1 MSANRLAIG
10 IVGNPNCGKSTLFN
24 CLTGAKQQVGNWP
37 GVTVDRKTGWY
48 QDGGRKVEVIDTPG
62 IYSLTASSV
71 DEQVAR
77 DFVLSREADLIV
89 NIVDASNIE
98 RNLYLTSQLLEMGVP
113 LLIALNMMDMAEERK
128 LAIDVAGLAERLG
141 CPVVPLVASKNKG
154 LEELKAAIL
163 ASVGATKVSTA
174 ELVYP
179 EPVQLARE
187 ALASEVQDACAIR
200 KIDPYWLALKLLE
213 GDPLAASYVPLGEAT
228 RARVDALR
236 AQIEEEMEEE
246 ADIVIASARYGF
258 VSWLTRDLVKKQGQ
272 VNRTLSDRI
281 DRVVLSRVLG
291 IPIFLVAMYLMFM
304 VTINLG
310 GAFIDFFDQLAGTIF
325 VDGFGEL
332 LAGMHAPEWL
342 ITVLATGI
350 GGGIQTMATF
360 IPPIGFMFLCL
371 SFLEDSGYMAR
382 AAFVM
387 DRFMRFIGL
396 PGKAFV
402 PMLVGFGCNVP
413 AIMATRTL
421 ENERDRTLTIM
432 MNPFMSCGA
441 RLPVYALFAAAFFP
455 TGGQNLVFLLYLI
468 GIGFAVL
475 TGLILKNTL
484 LKGEI
489 TPFIMEMPPYH
500 LPTVRSVVLRAYD
513 RLKAFL
519 FRAGKVLIPVIMVL
533 SILNSVGTDGTFGN
547 EDTDKSVL
555 AATSKVIT
563 PALEP
568 LGVTEANWPATVG
581 IFTGIFAKEAVVG
594 TLDALYAQID
604 QQAPAEEGEGESE
617 EEAFDFWGG
626 ITGAFATIP
635 ENLLGVVD
643 TLTDPLGISVGD
655 VSDTATAA
663 EEQEVN
669 VATFGSMV
677 HLFGSKTAAFAYL
690 LFVLL
695 YFPCSAAI
703 AAVYRETNLA
713 WTAFAGFWTTFLAF
727 IASTLFYQVATFSAH
742 PGYSAVVIAGDL
754 IAFAGVVLMLK
765 LVSSAK
771 ERQAKTALAAA
782 SPVTRVAE
790 QG

>member
-1 MSANRLAIG
+1 MNKDILTIG
-10 IVGNPNCGKSTLFN
+10 VVGNPNCGKSTLFN

-48 QDGGRKVEVIDTPG
+48 QNGGRKIEVIDTPG
-62 IYSLTASSV
+62 IYSLTASSL

-77 DFVLSREADLIV
+77 DFILSREAHLII

-113 LLIALNMMDMAEERK
+113 MIIALNMMDMAAERK
-128 LAIDVAGLAERLG
+128 LAIDVNGLAKRLG
-141 CPVVPLVASKNKG
+141 CPVVPLTAARNKG
-154 LEELKAAIL
+154 VEELKASIL
-163 ASVGATKVSTA
+163 ASAGTITAPTA

-187 ALASEVQDACAIR
+187 TLASELQAACAVKR
-200 KIDPYWLALKLLE
+200 IDPYWLALKLLE
-213 GDPLAASYVPLGEAT
+213 GDQHSLSYVPLSQT
-228 RARVDALR
+228 TLDTISALQS
-236 AQIEEEMEEE
+236 QIERDLDEEP
-246 ADIVIASARYGF
+246 DIVIASARYGF
-258 VSWLTRDLVKKQGQ
+258 VSWLTRDLIKKQGQ
-272 VNRTLSDRI
+272 VSTTLSDRI

-291 IPIFLVAMYLMFM
+291 IPIFLLAMYLMFM
-304 VTINLG
+304 ITINVG
-310 GAFIDFFDQLAGTIF
+310 GAFIDFFDQLAGTLF
-325 VDGFGEL
+325 VDGLGEL
-332 LAGMHAPEWL
+332 LGHFGAPEWL
-342 ITVLATGI
+342 VAVLATGI

-484 LKGEI
+484 LKGEA

-500 LPTVRSVVLRAYD
+500 LPSGRTVLLRSYD

-519 FRAGKVLIPVIMVL
+519 FKASKVLIPVIMVL
-533 SILNSVGTDGTFGN
+533 SILNSLGTDGTFGN
-547 EDTDKSVL
+547 ENTDKSAL
-555 AATSKVIT
+555 AAASKVIT
-563 PALEP
+563 PVLEP
-568 LGVTEANWPATVG
+568 LGVTEENWPATVG
-581 IFTGIFAKEAVVG
+581 VFTGIFAKEAVVG
-594 TLDALYAQID
+594 TLDALYAGLD
-604 QQAPAEEGEGESE
+604 QQEATEAAAEEEG
-617 EEAFDFWGG
+617 FDLWGG
-626 ITGAFATIP
+626 IVGAFATIP
-635 ENLLGVVD
+635 ENLLGVLD
-643 TLTDPLGISVGD
+643 TLTDPLGLSIGD
-655 VSDTATAA
+655 VSDATSAA
-663 EEQEVN
+663 EAQEVSE
-669 VATFGSMV
+669 AIFGSMV
-677 HLFGSKTAAFAYL
+677 RLFGSQSAAFAYL

-713 WTAFAGFWTTFLAF
+713 WTVFVGFWTTFMAYLA
-727 IASTLFYQVATFSAH
+727 ATLFYQVANFAAH
-742 PGYSAVVIAGDL
+742 PGYSSMVIAADLTAFTAVVL
-754 IAFAGVVLMLK
+754 ILN
-765 LVSSAK
+765 LVSRSRQRQQLQTAPVPPGSAVGMAGK
-771 ERQAKTALAAA
+771 Q
-782 SPVTRVAE
+782 
-790 QG
+790 

>member
-1 MSANRLAIG
+1 MSKEVLTIG
-10 IVGNPNCGKSTLFN
+10 VIGNPNCGKSTLFN

-48 QDGGRKVEVIDTPG
+48 QDEGRKVEVIDTPG
-62 IYSLTASSV
+62 IYSLTASSL
-71 DEQVAR
+71 DEQVTR
-77 DFVLSREADLIV
+77 DFILSREANLIV

-113 LLIALNMMDMAEERK
+113 LIVALNMMDMAAERK
-128 LAIDVAGLAERLG
+128 LAIGINGLAQRLG
-141 CPVVPLVASKNKG
+141 CPVIPLVAAKNKG
-154 LEELKAAIL
+154 IEELKAAIL
-163 ASVGATKVSTA
+163 DAAATIAAPTA

-187 ALASEVQDACAIR
+187 ALASELQEVCAIN

-213 GDPLAASYVPLGEAT
+213 GDIHAAAYVPLGQTT
-228 RARVDALR
+228 RDRITALQ
-236 AQIEEEMEEE
+236 AQIEHELDEET
-246 ADIVIASARYGF
+246 DIVIASARYGF
-258 VSWLTRDLVKKQGQ
+258 VSWLTQGLIKKQGQ
-272 VNRTLSDRI
+272 AGTTLSGRI
-281 DRVVLSRVLG
+281 DRVVLSRVFG
-291 IPIFLVAMYLMFM
+291 IPIFLLAMYLMFM
-304 VTINLG
+304 FTINLG
-310 GAFIDFFDQLAGTIF
+310 GAFIDFFDQLAGTLF
-325 VDGFGEL
+325 VDGLGEL
-332 LAGMHAPEWL
+332 LASFSAPEWL
-342 ITVLATGI
+342 IAVLATGI

-484 LKGEI
+484 LKGEAA
-489 TPFIMEMPPYH
+489 PFIMEMPPYH
-500 LPTVRSVVLRAYD
+500 LPSARTVLLRSYD

-519 FRAGKVLIPVIMVL
+519 FKASKVLIPVIMIL
-533 SILNSVGTDGTFGN
+533 SILNSLGTDGTFGN
-547 EDTDKSVL
+547 ENTDKSML

-563 PALEP
+563 PILEP
-568 LGVTEANWPATVG
+568 MGVTVANWPATVG
-581 IFTGIFAKEAVVG
+581 VFTGIFAKEAVVG
-594 TLDALYAQID
+594 TLDALYAGLD
-604 QQAPAEEGEGESE
+604 QQESLETAAEEEG
-617 EEAFDFWGG
+617 FDFWGG

-635 ENLLGVVD
+635 ENLLGVLD
-643 TLTDPLGISVGD
+643 TLTDPLGLSIGD

-669 VATFGSMV
+669 AATFGSMV
-677 HLFGSKTAAFAYL
+677 RLFGSQSAAFAYL

-713 WTAFAGFWTTFLAF
+713 WTAFIGFWTTFMAYLA
-727 IASTLFYQVATFSAH
+727 ATLFYQVMNFQAH
-742 PGYSAVVIAGDL
+742 AGYSLMVIIADL
-754 IAFAGVVLMLK
+754 AAFIGVLLILN
-765 LVSSAK
+765 LVSKSQQ
-771 ERQAKTALAAA
+771 RQQLRAV
-782 SPVTRVAE
+782 PVATGAVAGITDK
-790 QG
+790 Q

>member
-1 MSANRLAIG
+1 MKKKTLTIG

-24 CLTGAKQQVGNWP
+24 RLTGAKQQVGNWP

-48 QDGGRKVEVIDTPG
+48 QVQGVKVEVIDTPG
-62 IYSLTASSV
+62 IYSLAASSV

-77 DFVLSREADLIV
+77 DFVLSRQADLIV

-98 RNLYLTSQLLEMGVP
+98 RNLYLSSQLLEMDVP
-113 LLIALNMMDMAEERK
+113 LIVALNMMDMAEERK

-141 CPVVPLVASKNKG
+141 CPVVGLTAAKNKG
-154 LEELKAAIL
+154 VDELKAAIL
-163 ASVGATKVSTA
+163 TA
-174 ELVYP
+174 AEAGLAQVADLIYP

-187 ALASEVQDACAIR
+187 DLAQDLRDACAVK
-200 KIDPYWLALKLLE
+200 KIDPEWLALKLLE
-213 GDPLAASYVPLGEAT
+213 DDPLASSYVPLDEAM
-228 RARVDALR
+228 RRKIDALR
-236 AQIEEEMEEE
+236 MRIEQEMEEE

-258 VSWLTRDLVKKQGQ
+258 VSWLIRDLVKKQGQ
-272 VNRTLSDRI
+272 ASRTLSDRI
-281 DRVVLSRVLG
+281 DRVVLSRVFG
-291 IPIFLVAMYLMFM
+291 IPIFLVAMYLMFI

-310 GAFIDFFDQLAGTIF
+310 GAFIDFFDQLAGTVF
-325 VDGFGEL
+325 VDGFGAL
-332 LAGMHAPEWL
+332 LASLHTPEWL
-342 ITVLATGI
+342 ATVLAKGI
-350 GGGIQTMATF
+350 GVGIQTMATF

-402 PMLVGFGCNVP
+402 PMLVGFGCGVP

-421 ENERDRTLTIM
+421 ENERDRTLTVM

-484 LKGEI
+484 LKGEA

-500 LPTVRSVVLRAYD
+500 LPSIRSILLRTYD

-519 FRAGKVLIPVIMVL
+519 FRASKVLIPVIMVL
-533 SILNSVGTDGTFGN
+533 SIFNSLGTDGTFGN
-547 EDTDKSVL
+547 ENTDKSVL
-555 AATSKVIT
+555 AATSKIIT
-563 PALEP
+563 PALTP

-594 TLDALYAQID
+594 TLDALYARMD
-604 QQAPAEEGEGESE
+604 QQADSEKAEGES
-617 EEAFDFWGG
+617 EAFDFWAG
-626 ITGAFATIP
+626 IAGAFATIP

-643 TLTDPLGISVGD
+643 TLADPLGLSIGD
-655 VSDTATAA
+655 VSDTTAA
-663 EEQEVN
+663 AEAQEVH

-677 HLFGSKTAAFAYL
+677 QLFGSQSAAFAYL

-713 WTAFAGFWTTFLAF
+713 WTLFAGFWTTFLAF
-727 IASTLFYQVATFSAH
+727 IASTLFYQAANFSAH
-742 PGYSAVVIAGDL
+742 PGYSAVVIVADL
-754 IAFAGVVLMLK
+754 VAVAVVVLILK
-765 LVSSAK
+765 LISDARR
-771 ERQAKTALAAA
+771 RQAQVAAI
-782 SPVTRVAE
+782 VAADAVPQAAR